1 MATLH
6 GSTSSQTCSTD
17 APATGVAGSP
27 PHWARVFNAENQEQA
42 RERIGH
48 VIPRLASIAPKV
60 CRLLEQPEEDLIAFY
75 LFPTERWTKLRST
88 NPLGRLNK
96 EIGRRTDV
104 VGIFPNDAAVN
115 PPHWR
120 PALRAERRVAGPV
133 PLPVCRVDGPDPL
146 RWVV

>member
-1 MATLH
+1 MRLTSPMTTK
-6 GSTSSQTCSTD
+6 GSKLRSPECSAARGNAARQQFVTD
-17 APATGVAGSP
+17 MLYRCPATGVAGSP

-88 NPLGRLNK
+88 NPLGRLN
-96 EIGRRTDV
+96 
-104 VGIFPNDAAVN
+104 
-115 PPHWR
+115 
-120 PALRAERRVAGPV
+120 
-133 PLPVCRVDGPDPL
+133 
-146 RWVV
+146 